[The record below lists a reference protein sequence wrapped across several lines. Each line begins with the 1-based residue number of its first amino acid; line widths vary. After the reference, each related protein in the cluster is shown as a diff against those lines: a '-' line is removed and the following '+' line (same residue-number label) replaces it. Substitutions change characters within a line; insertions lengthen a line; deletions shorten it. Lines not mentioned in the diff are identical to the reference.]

1 MSKPFP
7 GEKLL
12 IKVIDDLVDF
22 LPYLVLVGGWVPY
35 IYARY
40 IWKNV
45 PNLAVTTSDIDFG
58 VGVLGFDGKDTV
70 ASRVQKLG
78 YGERHV
84 SMDRM
89 IPFVPIVKDTVGDLK
104 AEVEFITDPKVPRA
118 FVNKIIGP
126 EIKINEI
133 EHFSLLL
140 ESVITAKMDE
150 REIQIP
156 TESMFTFHKLLT
168 FVERQNR
175 EKLKKD
181 LYYVYYM
188 LRFCP
193 KKEQLVDDVLSL
205 IKSRKEGKRVKQ
217 NLNEYFNS
225 VDSKG
230 PFFVEEE
237 NGPDAYIGNLRQD
250 IFDRFNGIKQRITE

>member
-12 IKVIDDLVDF
+12 IKVIDDLADF

-58 VGVLGFDGKDTV
+58 VGVQGFDGKDTV

-104 AEVEFITDPKVPRA
+104 AEVEFIADPKVPRA

-156 TESMFTFHKLLT
+156 NESMFTFHKLLT

-205 IKSRKEGKRVKQ
+205 IKVRKEGKRVKQ

>member
-1 MSKPFP
+1 MSKGYP
-7 GEKLL
+7 GEQLL
-12 IKVIDDLVDF
+12 VKVIDDLTDF
-22 LPYLVLVGGWVPY
+22 LPYLVLVGDWVPY
-35 IYARY
+35 IYAKY

-45 PNLAVTTSDIDFG
+45 SNLAVITSDIDFG
-58 VGVLGFDGKDTV
+58 VGVQGFEGKDTV
-70 ASRVQKLG
+70 ASRIQKLG

-89 IPFVPIVKDTVGDLK
+89 IPFVPVVKDAIGELK
-104 AEVEFITDPKVPRA
+104 AEVEFITDPKVSKKI
-118 FVNKIIGP
+118 VNKIIGR
-126 EIKINEI
+126 EIKINKV

-140 ESVITAKMDE
+140 ESVITARMDK

-156 TESMFTFHKLLT
+156 TESMFVFHKLLT
-168 FVERQNR
+168 FVQRQNR

-193 KKEQLVDDVLSL
+193 KKEYLVDGVIFL
-205 IKSRKEGKRVKQ
+205 IKSRGEGKQVKQ
-217 NLNEYFNS
+217 NLKEYFSS

-230 PFFVEEE
+230 PLFVEEE
-237 NGPDAYIGNLRQD
+237 NGPDAYIDDLRQD
-250 IFDRFNGIKQRITE
+250 IFDRFNKLKQAKD